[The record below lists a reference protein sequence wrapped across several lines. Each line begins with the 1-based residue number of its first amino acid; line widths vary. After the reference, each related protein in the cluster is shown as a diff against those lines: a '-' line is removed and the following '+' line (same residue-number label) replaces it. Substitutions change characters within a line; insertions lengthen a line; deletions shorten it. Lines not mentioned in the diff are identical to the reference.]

1 MDQRTLEQRSLL
13 NGDLVLIKEPPD
25 ERGIIPDDRPHL
37 ATPRIV
43 PLHHYYV
50 DDGEQCI
57 YVQDYFSSRT
67 NKVMP
72 DKKIAE
78 LDPDQSVYVHDLIM
92 IERHHEDDVVMRRE
106 DDAGLYYEVVY
117 VYRSIGK
124 LSESKAYQ
132 LAMQRWPK
140 AIEDKQRAKEEKA
153 ATKKAAKSFM
163 AWADNKPT
171 KKPAA
176 NE

>member
-13 NGDLVLIKEPPD
+13 NGDLVLIKEPPN

-43 PLHHYYV
+43 PLFHSYV

-57 YVQDYFSSRT
+57 YVQDSFSSRT
-67 NKVMP
+67 KVMP

-92 IERHHEDDVVMRRE
+92 IERHHEDDVIMRRE

-153 ATKKAAKSFM
+153 ATQKAAKSFM